1 MSYKSNRLVLKEFTE
16 MDFEKI
22 YSVYSNEKVMKYALL
37 DRVTSREELTA
48 YFEEILRSN
57 KLTEKRELYAYGI
70 YLSKEG
76 NFIGT
81 ADIEIYRQ
89 NSQGG
94 CGEIGYFLLPDFWGS
109 GYASEAAG
117 ILTEIG
123 FGHIGLHRLC
133 ASCNA
138 NNQHSENVMRK
149 LGMQK
154 EGELRKERFKEG
166 SWVNEL
172 RYGILKTDWENQMQ
186 LPKS

>member
-1 MSYKSNRLVLKEFTE
+1 MSYKSKRLVLKEFTE

-22 YSVYSNEKVMKYALL
+22 YSVYSDEKVMKYALL

-76 NFIGT
+76 NFIGV
-81 ADIEIYRQ
+81 ADIEVYRQ

-94 CGEIGYFLLPDFWGS
+94 CGEIGYFLLPEFWGS

-123 FGHIGLHRLC
+123 FCHIGLHRLC

-172 RYGILKTDWENQMQ
+172 RYGILKTDWENQMR
-186 LPKS
+186 LSKS